1 MTVGVD
7 AGFTVAGTPT
17 GRGVATLPGPA
28 GPGLPAIEQFGTGP
42 AVVLVHGVGVGP
54 DTFAALADAVVA
66 GGHQA
71 VVVHRPGYGLAS
83 APAAVSLADQV
94 TALAALVDA
103 LTSGSDAGDARGG
116 VAGVIGVS
124 GGATLALLLALRLAA
139 EGVGVVPIVAH
150 EPLLGPLAPALH
162 HRVRR
167 AVSALGAAGR
177 PVRPVATTGFVRR
190 LAGEATWARL
200 PASERDAVAERS
212 ALVADEAR
220 AFAEVAPTASRPRPA
235 AARHRGHHHGGRRQ
249 RARAAV
255 GGHGAGV
262 AGPGAGGLGAGRRPP
277 RPGRCPGGL
286 RRRRLGGARR
296 QPGPRRRLVTRPDSL
311 SAVARLV
318 PDPSLSNG
326 SRPGGAPR
334 SAVAGR
340 GGSPMSTT
348 IDPATPSVPRRR
360 PAASARSPAPP
371 PTRGPTTGAAR
382 AAAWRS
388 WSPGG
393 TAGGGAG

>member
-7 AGFTVAGTPT
+7 AGFMVAGTPT

-28 GPGLPAIEQFGTGP
+28 GPGLPTVEQFGTGP

-66 GGHQA
+66 GGHRA

-103 LTSGSDAGDARGG
+103 LTSGADADGARGG

-177 PVRPVATTGFVRR
+177 PVRPAATTGFVRR

-200 PASERDAVAERS
+200 PASERDAVTERS
-212 ALVADEAR
+212 ALVAEEAR
-220 AFAEVAPTASRPRPA
+220 AFAEVAPTATDLARLRPVTGVTTTVGA
-235 AARHRGHHHGGRRQ
+235 ASGPERRSAATVLASLAR
-249 RARAAV
+249 V
-255 GGHGAGV
+255 PV
-262 AGPGAGGLGAGRRPP
+262 ASVPGAGHLPQVDAPAAFAAVALAALGASPA
-277 RPGRCPGGL
+277 
-286 RRRRLGGARR
+286 LG
-296 QPGPRRRLVTRPDSL
+296 
-311 SAVARLV
+311 
-318 PDPSLSNG
+318 
-326 SRPGGAPR
+326 
-334 SAVAGR
+334 
-340 GGSPMSTT
+340 
-348 IDPATPSVPRRR
+348 
-360 PAASARSPAPP
+360 AAS
-371 PTRGPTTGAAR
+371 
-382 AAAWRS
+382 
-388 WSPGG
+388 
-393 TAGGGAG
+393 